1 MTPIEQQR
9 ELVAT
14 GYDSIS
20 DDIPA
25 GESADYKVVI
35 NLEPGYDTSSLE
47 YSFIGK
53 ASCPRKIQCP
63 N

>member
-14 GYDSIS
+14 GYDSIF

-35 NLEPGYDTSSLE
+35 NLESGYDASALE
-47 YSFIGK
+47 YSFIVKGEL
-53 ASCPRKIQCP
+53 P
-63 N
+63 